1 MTGVHDVTPEV
12 SLRSVEDRD
21 LDVFFEHQADPHK
34 PVAIMG
40 AADTGPNL
48 L

>member
-1 MTGVHDVTPEV
+1 M
-12 SLRSVEDRD
+12 DRVKPTN
-21 LDVFFEHQADPHK
+21 LVKLELLLEHQADPHK